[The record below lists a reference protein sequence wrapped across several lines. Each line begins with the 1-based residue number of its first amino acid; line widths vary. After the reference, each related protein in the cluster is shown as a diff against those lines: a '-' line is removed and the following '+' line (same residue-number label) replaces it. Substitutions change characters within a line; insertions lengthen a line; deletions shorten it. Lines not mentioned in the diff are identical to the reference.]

1 MDFVNVTN
9 DFSPITTRLTSRS
22 DRISGLSSLSLPD
35 MMASPF
41 IKKNLFSP
49 GPTTVLSPVTNLALN
64 MNNLAGL
71 GSQQCDTP
79 KRKRVPLLKIPSFA
93 SDCSSDAGLGMD
105 SPSPM
110 DPIHVEETF
119 EKAILQSGR
128 VVNEKM
134 PIRRINSLPLQL
146 LDFSPA
152 LKGPVQESQDQH
164 FYGDFE
170 RLGPAKDAATSSGH
184 SGHGGQGNKEN
195 QEEGFEFKKPT
206 KAMSPCR
213 MRSFHSGGG
222 QNKDDARW
230 PSSAPALMLSSS
242 QRLSSLDDRSPVFLH
257 RCTLDDDDGFLDV
270 LDDCEQCDMPVG
282 MSSLLT
288 APLVRDGNAAGDD
301 SPVVG
306 CRPRGLFRSPSMPS
320 QVGRVPLK
328 RPQDQNTP
336 VRVKRQRSLVET
348 RATTMDQ
355 DDRSPS
361 KMVCSEHHI
370 QRSKSFCNHTEIEK
384 LLDKELIGDFTK
396 PFVLST
402 VQGKHQDLKYITP
415 EMMVSALSGQLDHLV
430 ERIMV
435 IDCRY
440 PYEFDGGHI
449 KGALNLHQ
457 EEQIEE
463 YLLRSPIAPLSP
475 DRRVLLVFHCEF
487 SSERGPRMCRFVRE
501 RDRTMNQYP
510 NLHYPELYILK
521 GGYKEFFHH
530 FQMQCEPQ
538 GYRPMDHQDFKE
550 DLKNFRL
557 KSRTWAGER
566 SKRELYSRLKKL

>member
-1 MDFVNVTN
+1 MDFGNVTN

-119 EKAILQSGR
+119 EKAILQSGGA
-128 VVNEKM
+128 VNEKM

-164 FYGDFE
+164 FYGDFG

-195 QEEGFEFKKPT
+195 QEEGFEFKKPS

-230 PSSAPALMLSSS
+230 PSSAPALMLSPS

-257 RCTLDDDDGFLDV
+257 RCSLDDDDGFLDV
-270 LDDCEQCDMPVG
+270 LDDCEQCDMPMG

-301 SPVVG
+301 TPVVG

-336 VRVKRQRSLVET
+336 VRVKRRRSLAET

-361 KMVCSEHHI
+361 KM
-370 QRSKSFCNHTEIEK
+370 RSKSFCNHTEIEK

-402 VQGKHQDLKYITP
+402 
-415 EMMVSALSGQLDHLV
+415 
-430 ERIMV
+430 
-435 IDCRY
+435 
-440 PYEFDGGHI
+440 
-449 KGALNLHQ
+449 
-457 EEQIEE
+457 
-463 YLLRSPIAPLSP
+463 
-475 DRRVLLVFHCEF
+475 
-487 SSERGPRMCRFVRE
+487 
-501 RDRTMNQYP
+501 
-510 NLHYPELYILK
+510 
-521 GGYKEFFHH
+521 
-530 FQMQCEPQ
+530 
-538 GYRPMDHQDFKE
+538 
-550 DLKNFRL
+550 
-557 KSRTWAGER
+557 
-566 SKRELYSRLKKL
+566 